1 MFKQY
6 IFKILILIVAAAGT
20 AGCESI
26 DQLLNGEADRK
37 MSHDDTLKPTPYGI
51 ISDTK
56 QFPAAPS
63 VKSSNAIDDIE
74 REVVTGIK
82 KESRI
87 KLRDDELLPNKETL
101 EQVDIND
108 SLLFERV
115 FPGRDPE
122 ERIKL
127 ELNGDNINI
136 NTVIAQFAGYMN
148 FSYTI
153 ESGVQGAVSL
163 SLHAELSLTE
173 TWNLFLR
180 LLWMCNAYGEFRD
193 GILSIRP
200 LNAVGRSQQILA
212 GDGNVMLKSV
222 RMKYVTSTSV
232 LPQLKPFLS
241 GEATAYDLP
250 QSNSLLLIDTPT
262 NINRLLEII
271 AELDRSYKQG
281 WYRVVFQCNDVAASR
296 VKEEL
301 KQVMPVLGFQVFEG
315 EQVDSKPGAIHLVSL
330 DRLQVLVA
338 SASAVEPL
346 TELRKWVD
354 VLNSNENNEQTNAY
368 IYKVVNS
375 DASQLLTELSVLFPN
390 MIGLVIPAK
399 SESTRQVNGVS
410 VNEAGKAM
418 QTSETLFDS
427 PVRIAANL
435 EYNRLV
441 IMATPRVYSILR
453 AVLEKLDTIPPQ
465 VLLQIMV
472 VEIELTDETNFGM
485 EWSAQT
491 TIGGEKMGFGTDYLN
506 LVPGGQDQ
514 FGGKIN
520 IVDPDNPDSKFLYI
534 KALAGKSKL
543 KVISSPQVL
552 VRSQWKAQVNVG
564 REVPLLVADITNID
578 STNSDS
584 TTMRRSYEYKDTGI
598 ILEVTPTVSE
608 SGLVSLDIRQEISE
622 SLANVTSGFDTPIIK
637 KDIIQTNLAIHNGR
651 TIVVGGLIRERDE
664 ESLSSIPWIADV
676 PMLNW
681 LAGDST
687 RSAQRTEILMLITA
701 TVVDHS
707 TRLEEMVRRYS
718 DSLREINVFEN
729 NIYAPYNR
737 RREEAIERGMIPREV
752 ISSPERSRE
761 TENDLRMFIDRGFMP
776 KDESGTGEVVA
787 VPPSGVG
794 TAAPE
799 EAGKAAEP
807 QADNADAQNTAGA
820 TEAVNA
826 GE

>member
-1 MFKQY
+1 MFKRFLLQ
-6 IFKILILIVAAAGT
+6 ILILVAAVVMT

-26 DQLLNGEADRK
+26 DKLLNSESDRK
-37 MSHDDTLKPTPYGI
+37 MSHDDTLKPTPYGM

-82 KESRI
+82 KENRI
-87 KLRDDELLPNKETL
+87 KLRDDELLPSKETL
-101 EQVDIND
+101 EKVDAND

-127 ELNGDNINI
+127 DLNGDNINI
-136 NTVIAQFAGYMN
+136 NTIIAQFAGYMN

-153 ESGVQGAVSL
+153 ESGVQGAVSM

-180 LLWMCNAYGEFRD
+180 LLWMCNAYGEYRD

-232 LPQLKPFLS
+232 LPQIKPFLS

-250 QSNSLLLIDTPT
+250 QSNSLLLIDTP
-262 NINRLLEII
+262 NNVNRLLEII

-281 WYRVVFQCNDVAASR
+281 WYRVVFQCNDVSASK

-301 KQVMPVLGFQVFEG
+301 KQVMPVLGFQIFEG

-375 DASQLLTELSVLFPN
+375 DAAQLLTELSVLFPN
-390 MIGLVIPAK
+390 MVGVVIPAK

-410 VNEAGKAM
+410 ITEAGKAM
-418 QTSETLFDS
+418 QTSETLFDF

-441 IMATPRVYSILR
+441 IMASPRVYSILR

-472 VEIELTDETNFGM
+472 VEIELTDETDFGM
-485 EWSAQT
+485 EWNAQT

-506 LVPGGQDQ
+506 LESGGKEQ

-552 VRSQWKAQVNVG
+552 VRSQWKAQINVG
-564 REVPLLVADITNID
+564 REVPLLVADIANID

-622 SLANVTSGFDTPIIK
+622 SLANITSGFDTPIIK
-637 KDIIQTNLAIHNGR
+637 KDIIQSNLAIHNGR

-681 LAGDST
+681 LVGDST
-687 RSAQRTEILMLITA
+687 RSAERTEILMLITA

-752 ISSPERSRE
+752 MSSPESSRRPE
-761 TENDLRMFIDRGFMP
+761 DDLRMFIDSGFIP
-776 KDESGTGEVVA
+776 KDESAAGEVVSVPAASDSNATASEDVPEAA
-787 VPPSGVG
+787 VEQSN
-794 TAAPE
+794 E
-799 EAGKAAEP
+799 
-807 QADNADAQNTAGA
+807 QNDGNSA
-820 TEAVNA
+820 EAVDA